1 MMLSVCGQANTRRGR
16 IIAGVNAGV
25 NEWPWMAAIVDTR
38 KAPMPGCGGALINAN
53 YVITAAHCFDSD
65 ENKPSFA
72 ILGEFNIGESV
83 PIIL

>member
-1 MMLSVCGQANTRRGR
+1 MAIQIWKENSIQCMMLSVCGQANTRRGR

-53 YVITAAHCFDSD
+53 YVITAAHCM
-65 ENKPSFA
+65 ERYRKV
-72 ILGEFNIGESV
+72 IELMG
-83 PIIL
+83 